1 MLVFSILS
9 ETIQWCGGYWKGQ
22 VLNWFITHSQ
32 WNHYLFQFTTYHS
45 RKFLPFG
52 HISDSNNNHPM
63 NFPLSNDVEYIRVS
77 VFYVKDQMKKHQRR
91 TEIIKKKRST
101 TRTFYL
107 LILWLWP
114 LHWISLDFAGFL
126 FLAYPTFLFLHFRHG
141 VNWCAWCK
149 IFPCTYSNRFFFSL
163 SCWWLKKKNRVMS
176 KLLTHARSMYRN
188 RKTLKPSKI

>member
-163 SCWWLKKKNRVMS
+163 SHVGD
-176 KLLTHARSMYRN
+176 
-188 RKTLKPSKI
+188 